1 MTPIRDGADPAHQG
15 CVALEVEGL
24 AAAHIR
30 RNADGSPFVRAVL
43 TADGNGLG
51 PGLCAYD
58 AASETGVL
66 LVITRFDL
74 AADPPDLLFSLRRT
88 GFHP

>member
-1 MTPIRDGADPAHQG
+1 
-15 CVALEVEGL
+15 VLEVEDL
-24 AAAHIR
+24 ERARVR
-30 RNADGSPFVRAVL
+30 RAADGAPHVRAVL

-51 PGLCAYD
+51 PGMCSYD

-74 AADPPDLLFSLRRT
+74 SGDPPDLRFSLRRT

>member
-1 MTPIRDGADPAHQG
+1 
-15 CVALEVEGL
+15 VLEVEDL
-24 AAAHIR
+24 AAARIR
-30 RNADGSPFVRAVL
+30 REPDGRPHVRAVL
-43 TADGNGLG
+43 DADGNGLG
-51 PGLCAYD
+51 PGMCTYD

-74 AADPPDLLFSLRRT
+74 GRDPPDLWFSLRRT

>member
-1 MTPIRDGADPAHQG
+1 MCT
-15 CVALEVEGL
+15 
-24 AAAHIR
+24 
-30 RNADGSPFVRAVL
+30 
-43 TADGNGLG
+43 
-51 PGLCAYD
+51 YD

-74 AADPPDLLFSLRRT
+74 TSDPPDLLFSLRRT